1 MQKLLMAF
9 VICFAT
15 TLLLGFVVLPLLKK
29 AKAKQEILKY
39 VEQHKSKA
47 GTPTMGGIF
56 FIGSI
61 AIACLLVFDK
71 NSTLATLALAITVGY
86 GIVGFLDDFIKIYFK
101 RNLGLRAYQKII
113 LQLGVS
119 LIIGFFAKNNILV
132 NGEFYIPFLKTTV
145 DFGFWTVP
153 FVVFVFLATTN
164 GTNLTDGIDGLASSI
179 ACVYMAVFA
188 IILFAESHYLDQSGF
203 ILLSS
208 EYKNLSYFCI
218 SVFAGTLAYLL
229 FNVFPA
235 RVFMG
240 DTGSLAL
247 GGAVASVAV
256 LSKKTLFIPI
266 IGFMF
271 VVSVV
276 SVILQVARYK
286 LTKKR
291 FFLMAPYHHHLQMKG
306 VSEPRI
312 VCIYTTITVVLGV
325 LSVCAG

>member
-15 TLLLGFVVLPLLKK
+15 TLLLGYVVLPLLKR

-39 VEQHKSKA
+39 VEQHKSKS

-56 FIGSI
+56 FLGGI
-61 AIACLLVFDK
+61 AIACLCVFDD

-119 LIIGFFAKNNILV
+119 LIIGFFANNSMLV
-132 NGEFYIPFLKTTV
+132 GGEFYIPFFKTTV
-145 DFGFWTVP
+145 NFGFWTVP

-164 GTNLTDGIDGLASSI
+164 GVNLTDGIDGLASSVV
-179 ACVYMAVFA
+179 CVYMAIFA
-188 IILFAESHYLDQSGF
+188 IMLFVESYYLDQSGF
-203 ILLSS
+203 IVLSN
-208 EYKNLSYFCI
+208 EYKNLSFFCMA
-218 SVFAGTLAYLL
+218 VFAGMLAYLL

-256 LSKKTLFIPI
+256 LSKKALFVPI
-266 IGFMF
+266 VGFMF
-271 VVSVV
+271 AVSVV

-291 FFLMAPYHHHLQMKG
+291 FFLMSPYHHHLQMKG
-306 VSEPRI
+306 VSEPQI
-312 VCIYTTITVVLGV
+312 VCIYTTVTVVFGV
-325 LSVCAG
+325 LALCLG